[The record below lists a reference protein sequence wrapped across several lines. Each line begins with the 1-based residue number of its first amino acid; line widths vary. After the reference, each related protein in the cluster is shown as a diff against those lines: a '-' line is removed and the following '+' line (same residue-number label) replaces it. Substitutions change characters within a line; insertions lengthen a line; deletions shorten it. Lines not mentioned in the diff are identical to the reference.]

1 MLNKVI
7 LQGRLTADPEL
18 KATQTGTSV
27 CSFTLAVDRSYGEKK
42 ADFINCVAWRNTAE
56 FIAKYFGKGK
66 MLIAVGELQVRQYQA
81 QDGSKRYATEVIVNE
96 ANFAGDAAKAQT
108 AEPIAVTADD
118 YDEDCPF

>member
-18 KATQTGTSV
+18 KATQAGVSV

-56 FIAKYFGKGK
+56 FISKYFNKGK
-66 MLIAVGELQVRQYQA
+66 MMLACGELQVRQYTTNN
-81 QDGSKRYATEVIVNE
+81 GEKRYAIEVMVSE
-96 ANFAGDAAKAQT
+96 VNFAGDSSKPAEAAPAQ
-108 AEPIAVTADD
+108 
-118 YDEDCPF
+118 EDFETDLPF

>member
-18 KATQTGTSV
+18 KSTQTGVSV

-56 FIAKYFGKGK
+56 FISKYFGKGK

-96 ANFAGDAAKAQT
+96 VNFAGDAAKA
-108 AEPIAVTADD
+108 AEPAAVAAEP
-118 YDEDCPF
+118 DEDLPF

>member
-18 KATQTGTSV
+18 KSTQTGTSV

-66 MLIAVGELQVRQYQA
+66 MLIAVGELQVRQYTTNN
-81 QDGSKRYATEVIVNE
+81 GEKRYATEVIVNE
-96 ANFAGDAAKAQT
+96 ANFAGDAAKAQG
-108 AEPIAVTADD
+108 AEPAAAADD
-118 YDEDCPF
+118 DYGDIPF

>member
-18 KATQTGTSV
+18 KSTQTGTSV

-56 FIAKYFGKGK
+56 FISKYFGKGK
-66 MLIAVGELQVRQYQA
+66 MMIAVGELQVRQYTTNN
-81 QDGSKRYATEVIVNE
+81 GEKRYATEVIVNE
-96 ANFAGDAAKAQT
+96 ANFAGDAAKAQG
-108 AEPIAVTADD
+108 AEPAVAADD
-118 YDEDCPF
+118 DYGDIPF

>member
-7 LQGRLTADPEL
+7 LQGRLTADVEL
-18 KATQTGTSV
+18 KNTQNGVSV

-66 MLIAVGELQVRQYQA
+66 MLIAVGELQVRQYTTNN
-81 QDGSKRYATEVIVNE
+81 GEKRYATEVIVNE
-96 ANFAGDAAKAQT
+96 ANFAGDAAKN
-108 AEPIAVTADD
+108 AEQMAAVEADD
-118 YDEDCPF
+118 DYGDIPF

>member
-7 LQGRLTADPEL
+7 LQGRLTADVEL
-18 KATQTGTSV
+18 KNTPSGVSV

-66 MLIAVGELQVRQYQA
+66 MLIAVGELQVRQYTTNN
-81 QDGSKRYATEVIVNE
+81 GEKRYATEVIVNE
-96 ANFAGDAAKAQT
+96 ANFAGDAAKA
-108 AEPIAVTADD
+108 AEPAAVYEPAAADD
-118 YDEDCPF
+118 DLPF